1 VVTLGNPLYHRI
13 RTTARSGIDATAF
26 EEALAEAFRLLGFD
40 AVKIGGRS
48 DTDIRVTA
56 PLGKHQYVAIVDAK
70 SSRTGKVADTALHF
84 SSLHDHREKN
94 QAEFVMVVAP
104 AFTRGNA
111 IAHAEREHVVLMEI
125 ESLLAILEMHAR
137 TPLSLYTLR
146 EMFVRPGLY
155 GTAPGHI
162 QDAHEHAERLGVL
175 LPLII
180 QKIEHWYTLQH
191 VDAVNADS
199 LFIAFI
205 EQFGQARYQK
215 IHIEEA
221 LAYLASPFVGALRK
235 NDTGY
240 YLTMPSQTVQQ
251 RLLGLSQY
259 FQQVPPISVR
269 ETRQQREAEE

>member
-1 VVTLGNPLYHRI
+1 MHPCV
-13 RTTARSGIDATAF
+13 ARARDQVARQLAF
-26 EEALAEAFRLLGFD
+26 D
-40 AVKIGGRS
+40 SDTKVKIGGRG
-48 DTDIRVTA
+48 DTDIRVMA

-70 SSRTGKVADTALHF
+70 SSRTGKVADGALNF
-84 SSLHDHREKN
+84 SSLRDHQEKH
-94 QAEFVMVVAP
+94 QAEYVMVVAP
-104 AFTRGNA
+104 TFTQGNA
-111 IAHAEREHVVLMEI
+111 IAHAEREHVVLMEV
-125 ESLLAILEMHAR
+125 ESFLAILEMHAR

-146 EMFVRPGLY
+146 DMFVRPGLY
-155 GTAPGHI
+155 GTAPDHI

-180 QKIEHWYTLQH
+180 QKIEHWYMLQH

-199 LFIAFI
+199 LFYALF

-240 YLTMPSQTVQQ
+240 YLTMSSQTVQE

-259 FQQVPPISVR
+259 FQQVPPSSVR
-269 ETRQQREAEE
+269 ETRQQRRAEE